1 MSQIVQ
7 NLSDISDQYEA
18 LFVDLWGCVHN
29 GVEAY
34 PAANEALI
42 AYRKR
47 GGKVVLVTNSPRPR
61 SSVAEQIKEFGVSD
75 HAWDSIATSGDS
87 ARAAMFQGVV
97 GEAVYFI
104 GEPRDKGFFEPL
116 KLLEHPVQITCV
128 ALGQAS
134 GIVCTGPFDSNADPE
149 VMLPQLE
156 IARAKGLKFL
166 CANPDIVV
174 DRGAHRE
181 WCAGAL
187 AQLYTQIGGE
197 SLYFGKPFAPIY
209 DLAFRRLKALA
220 PDISPASVLAIGDG
234 VQTDVKGASDA
245 GLDALFIA
253 GGLAARETKTK
264 RDPDPTALA
273 QFLHAEN
280 QSAKYTIGF
289 LR

>member
-128 ALGQAS
+128 ALDQAS

-149 VMLPQLE
+149 VMLPELE

-181 WCAGAL
+181 WCCGRIGA
-187 AQLYTQIGGE
+187 ALYANWG
-197 SLYFGKPFAPIY
+197 GKPVFWQTICA
-209 DLAFRRLKALA
+209 DLRFGVSSLKGVGARYFPRLCAGDWRWRANRCQRRLGCRVGCAVYRRRA
-220 PDISPASVLAIGDG
+220 C
-234 VQTDVKGASDA
+234 GA
-245 GLDALFIA
+245 
-253 GGLAARETKTK
+253 RNK
-264 RDPDPTALA
+264 
-273 QFLHAEN
+273 N
-280 QSAKYTIGF
+280 QA
-289 LR
+289 